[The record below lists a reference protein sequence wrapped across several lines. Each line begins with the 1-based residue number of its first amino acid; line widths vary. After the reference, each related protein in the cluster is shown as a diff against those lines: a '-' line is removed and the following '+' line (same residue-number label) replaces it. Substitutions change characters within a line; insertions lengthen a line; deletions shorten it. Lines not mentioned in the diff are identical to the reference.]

1 MQVRALRDQEAAA
14 APRCLGDPLQVAE
27 RTFGYAV
34 KAAVMLVGMPRPSRL
49 EEAKDK
55 LRAYYGAHGGMPSI
69 QAFAEL
75 MGYASPS
82 SAHDVT
88 NALVKQGFLAKD
100 ERGGRL
106 LPGSLFG
113 PKRSRAP
120 AIPAELL
127 EALPK
132 GVDLQV
138 LRVPK
143 GSSLVGEGVLVG
155 DFLLLAPAER
165 TDLSSVL
172 LLSRGRQRVLADR
185 PSDGWI
191 VAAVVVAQFRSYGS

>member
-1 MQVRALRDQEAAA
+1 
-14 APRCLGDPLQVAE
+14 
-27 RTFGYAV
+27 
-34 KAAVMLVGMPRPSRL
+34 MPRPSRL
-49 EEAKDK
+49 DEAKDK
-55 LRAYYGAHGGMPSI
+55 LRAHYAAHGGMPSI

-88 NALVKQGFLAKD
+88 NALVKHGFLAKD

-106 LPGSLFG
+106 LPGPLFG

-120 AIPAELL
+120 SIPVELL

-132 GVDLQV
+132 GVELTV

-143 GSSLVGEGVLVG
+143 GSSLVGDGVLAG
-155 DFLLLAPAER
+155 DYLVLAPADR
-165 TDLSSVL
+165 TDLSGTL
-172 LLSRGRQRVLADR
+172 LLASGRKRALAAQAR
-185 PSDGWI
+185 EGWA
-191 VAAVVVAQFRSYGS
+191 VTAVVVAQFRAYR

>member
-1 MQVRALRDQEAAA
+1 
-14 APRCLGDPLQVAE
+14 
-27 RTFGYAV
+27 
-34 KAAVMLVGMPRPSRL
+34 MPRPSRL

-106 LPGSLFG
+106 LPGPMYG

-132 GVDLQV
+132 GVALTV

-143 GSSLVGEGVLVG
+143 GASLVGDGVLPG
-155 DFLLLAPAER
+155 DCLVLAAAERTELSGTLLLA
-165 TDLSSVL
+165 
-172 LLSRGRQRVLADR
+172 RGRQRTLSKG
-185 PSDGWI
+185 PIEGWK
-191 VAAVVVAQFRSYGS
+191 VAAVVVAQFRRYGS

>member
-1 MQVRALRDQEAAA
+1 
-14 APRCLGDPLQVAE
+14 
-27 RTFGYAV
+27 
-34 KAAVMLVGMPRPSRL
+34 MPRPSRL
-49 EEAKDK
+49 DEAKEK
-55 LRAYYGAHGGMPSI
+55 LRAHYAAHGGMPSI

-106 LPGSLFG
+106 LPGPLFG

-120 AIPAELL
+120 SIPAELL

-132 GVDLQV
+132 GVELEV

-143 GSSLVGEGVLVG
+143 GSSLAADGVMAGDYLV
-155 DFLLLAPAER
+155 LAPADR
-165 TDLSSVL
+165 TDLSGTL
-172 LLSRGRQRVLADR
+172 LLARGRQRVLADK
-185 PSDGWI
+185 PSDGWK
-191 VAAVVVAQFRSYGS
+191 VAAVVVAQFRSYRS

>member
-1 MQVRALRDQEAAA
+1 
-14 APRCLGDPLQVAE
+14 
-27 RTFGYAV
+27 
-34 KAAVMLVGMPRPSRL
+34 MLVRMPRPSRL

-88 NALVKQGFLAKD
+88 NSLVKQGFLAKD
-100 ERGGRL
+100 GRGGRL

-120 AIPAELL
+120 ALPVELL

-132 GVDLQV
+132 GVDLTV
-138 LRVPK
+138 VRVPK
-143 GSSLVGEGVLVG
+143 GSSLVGDGVLAG
-155 DFLLLAPAER
+155 DCLVLAPAER
-165 TDLSSVL
+165 TELSGTL
-172 LLSRGRQRVLADR
+172 LLARGRQRALSAGPVE
-185 PSDGWI
+185 GWKA
-191 VAAVVVAQFRSYGS
+191 AAVVVAQFRTYR